1 LCGAY
6 GLTAPT
12 KKIARPHIYLTVKRG
27 MKKSDVR
34 RDLEDKFKCDAK
46 EYFELLQEPKRKPK
60 LKLLGRERN
69 KVTSSAIS
77 VKAVAGG
84 GVFACSKNSSNN
96 SSPLRVLEENE
107 REDIPVAQGTG
118 TLTMFCARDE
128 QHYALTCFHV
138 GCATDETCLNAT
150 LNEKENIQA
159 IRSSLPIYEEH
170 AKEQQYYFAER
181 VAVENNNDDITF
193 GDDGSNYTPLGV
205 FHNYQFDSKCDI
217 LSLKVS
223 KDTKI
228 DCKILDIT
236 PNWKNIWDEI
246 YERVFSIGR
255 NPVEVE
261 KIGFSSAKTSGHI
274 VSCDFSG
281 FQENEF
287 LFQDAIVV
295 KGCSGPFLEG
305 GDSGSLVFFHD
316 KNNQKQVFAYGVCE
330 LDELPAL
337 IPTTSVD
344 DDSDGSSIWDED
356 QSCSSN
362 KDESEEETEHED
374 EEETEHEDKRE
385 CRQDKE
391 CNVKSKENN
400 EDECGGEHG
409 YVDQNKSEDENG
421 DNKYDNDA
429 DDQSDVEVVFQEST
443 GPYFICLRLDTAL
456 ENLGLDKAACYSD
469 CGGK

>member
-1 LCGAY
+1 
-6 GLTAPT
+6 
-12 KKIARPHIYLTVKRG
+12 
-27 MKKSDVR
+27 M
-34 RDLEDKFKCDAK
+34 
-46 EYFELLQEPKRKPK
+46 
-60 LKLLGRERN
+60 
-69 KVTSSAIS
+69 
-77 VKAVAGG
+77 
-84 GVFACSKNSSNN
+84 
-96 SSPLRVLEENE
+96 
-107 REDIPVAQGTG
+107 
-118 TLTMFCARDE
+118 
-128 QHYALTCFHV
+128 
-138 GCATDETCLNAT
+138 
-150 LNEKENIQA
+150 
-159 IRSSLPIYEEH
+159 
-170 AKEQQYYFAER
+170 
-181 VAVENNNDDITF
+181 
-193 GDDGSNYTPLGV
+193 
-205 FHNYQFDSKCDI
+205 
-217 LSLKVS
+217 
-223 KDTKI
+223 
-228 DCKILDIT
+228 
-236 PNWKNIWDEI
+236 
-246 YERVFSIGR
+246 YERVFSIDR